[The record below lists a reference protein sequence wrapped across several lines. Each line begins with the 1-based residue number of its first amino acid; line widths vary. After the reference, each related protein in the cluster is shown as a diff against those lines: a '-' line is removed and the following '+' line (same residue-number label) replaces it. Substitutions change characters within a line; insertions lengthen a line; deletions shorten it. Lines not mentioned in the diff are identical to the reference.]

1 MVTPDLTVGR
11 DAKTSRTTDNKSAT
25 MKVVIFGA
33 GGRTG
38 QLLVQKALAA
48 GHEVTAAVR
57 RPDSVP
63 GKNDRLR
70 TVRGD
75 LFDAALVADA
85 VVGQQC
91 IFVAVAPTK
100 PLGPTTIFST
110 GIKHIIAGA
119 RAAGVRR
126 VIVLGSC
133 GVDSTTSSRWY
144 LRPLAKVV
152 VQPLLFSL
160 YVDTARME
168 GLLEMS
174 DMAWTVVRPPLL
186 TNRPGTSQYRVG
198 IGQHLPNVA
207 SIARADVA
215 DAMLRMANDPA
226 TIRHWVEV
234 SS

>member
-1 MVTPDLTVGR
+1 MVTHDITASR
-11 DAKTSRTTDNKSAT
+11 DAETSRTTDEKPAT

-38 QLLVQKALAA
+38 QLLLQKALAA

-57 RPDSVP
+57 RADSVP
-63 GKNDRLR
+63 GKNARLR

-75 LFDAALVADA
+75 LFDAASVADA
-85 VVGQQC
+85 LIGQQC
-91 IFVAVAPTK
+91 VFVAVAPGK
-100 PLGPTTIFST
+100 PLSPTTIFST

-119 RAAGVRR
+119 RLAGVRR
-126 VIVLGSC
+126 VLVLGSC
-133 GVDSTTSSRWY
+133 GMDSTTLSRWY
-144 LRPLAKVV
+144 LRPLAKLV

-174 DMAWTVVRPPLL
+174 DMDWTVVRPPLL
-186 TNRPGTSQYRVG
+186 TNRRGTSQYRVG
-198 IGQHLPNVA
+198 IGQHLPNVS

-215 DAMLRMANDPA
+215 DAMLRMADDPA